1 MTSLAIQA
9 AIACFRSGWVFVTA
23 PLSHPPLTI
32 SALTRAADEK
42 NVSDPA
48 TGREL
53 MLIVQAFGSGPE
65 RCCTRSSPPD
75 AVCQC

>member
-1 MTSLAIQA
+1 MTPLAIQA
-9 AIACFRSGWVFVTA
+9 AIACFRSGWVSVTA

-53 MLIVQAFGSGPE
+53 TLIVQAFGYG
-65 RCCTRSSPPD
+65 RSV
-75 AVCQC
+75 AVRDLPHQMPFAGR